1 MIAREKLAVM
11 RQIAPVEFGIR
22 QFEKEGEEAYI
33 SWGVEF
39 VDGNGGLTS
48 MTFGGPHQDLIT
60 MVEDAWKKM
69 MESKAVLVIDD
80 DHERHYYAFYE
91 KEMRWIDGTPDY
103 VLEARERRVKKREV
117 AEKRRKRS
125 GKPKSAGT

>member
-1 MIAREKLAVM
+1 
-11 RQIAPVEFGIR
+11 
-22 QFEKEGEEAYI
+22 
-33 SWGVEF
+33 
-39 VDGNGGLTS
+39 
-48 MTFGGPHQDLIT
+48 MTN
-60 MVEDAWKKM
+60 KK
-69 MESKAVLVIDD
+69 VLVIDD